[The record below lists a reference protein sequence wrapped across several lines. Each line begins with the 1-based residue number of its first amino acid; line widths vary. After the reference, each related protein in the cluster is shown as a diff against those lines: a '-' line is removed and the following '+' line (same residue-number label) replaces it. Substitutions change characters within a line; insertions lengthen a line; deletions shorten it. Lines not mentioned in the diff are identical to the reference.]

1 MPEDQ
6 NRWQEPHR
14 EACGVG
20 PGRRHR
26 RPHRHSGQPG
36 GSAWLRRPCCPPCP
50 PPPPRPLLTPFHP
63 SRWRPFPTLS
73 GGQQALAS
81 LALAFAM
88 QSAFPSPF
96 CFFDEVMGERGR
108 RTPAAFPPPPPAA
121 LGWGPPDMEHCISLV
136 PA

>member
-1 MPEDQ
+1 MRPVALGRGGGTED
-6 NRWQEPHR
+6 PT
-14 EACGVG
+14 GTVG
-20 PGRRHR
+20 NL
-26 RPHRHSGQPG
+26 G
-36 GSAWLRRPCCPPCP
+36 GLLGFAALAALHA

-73 GGQQALAS
+73 GGQQALAT